1 MSLPLVS
8 TNSKMTEN
16 EYDNINY
23 KDGFEQSKQ

>member
-1 MSLPLVS
+1 MSLP

-23 KDGFEQSKQ
+23 KDGFEQCKQ